1 MKKNK
6 LTFLIAASF
15 LALGALVG
23 CNADEPSEES
33 KNGVESD
40 ITTSQLINPSS
51 DIGNSQSSQGGGGNT
66 SQGGGNTSQGGGG
79 NTSQGGGNTSQG
91 GGGTDVKTD
100 WTDAEKATMRNALH
114 GLVLPFVD
122 METTVR
128 TNNDGSSVKIES
140 QQNMSGNFL
149 ASYAEKFT
157 YEDGWTGGDI
167 SYEFEVSYG
176 NAFAYQKAITENG
189 KKYYVSVM
197 FMGVEQNA
205 GSEQVNI
212 SKTGRFYLE
221 ASDPYEYTYPAA
233 FIGQWL
239 GQQFGTTIVPP
250 AFEAEYYNLDSEG
263 VLIGYSE
270 RNIEDSYKTS
280 LLSSGNFTIDSARND
295 DGYLIARPV
304 DGSYILLFKY
314 DSTNKIMILQ
324 VMENTG
330 WNTPQINAFFI
341 KYNKRPFDI
350 PAFSD
355 DNVTFKFEE
364 VAGQP
369 AGYEM
374 GKITIGR
381 VTTQKVQAYIN
392 SLKAAGY
399 ILIDDAVTD
408 VYQWGTTAQIL
419 TDEGIYALD
428 ITYYPNASPKKLEI
442 YISLFVDT
450 SRVKAWPAAQMAAI
464 AQASQDIVPEYTG
477 NHIGFH
483 AASQGVTI
491 YVEDGQEEG
500 ARDAYI
506 RNLLA
511 AKYTLVDGHYISE
524 HSEIDVEVICNA
536 NKWPGQINIAVKPYV
551 APAVTQ
557 WPASDIAQAMASNL
571 PSATDTIPEIDV
583 SSANECTVN
592 DNLIGEFTISI
603 SGGSVTAD
611 TIKTAFK
618 NAGWLEDIYYDYD
631 FNMKG
636 GLVSPSRQLV
646 AHVQTLTEEIVIN
659 IKLYFAQS
667 YTVVGVG
674 GVWDYNYSE
683 IAFVDATIQ
692 SEVNDG
698 MYAIQSKATFNVV
711 SGDKFKVTNGI
722 EWYGIEA
729 VEDGVSTVDFAKDG
743 DDNIVANKAGEV
755 NLYFKTMADG
765 SKKIYLAYTAA
776 VPQTVNP
783 VEAIEEYFGDD
794 TFNSIPWFAME
805 GATYQ
810 VTNYGEG
817 GGIKFMDLTVSV
829 DDAGEAFVGFFSYLS
844 SDNDFVEHPDYP
856 GFYVKKDCPAYSFGY
871 DPADNNSFIVTVAV
885 LEEKVYTVLGLD
897 GNWDIEAGEELKPV
911 ENPAS
916 GYFAQ
921 YVATFEVEADE
932 EFKVTDGAIW
942 YGFTELVTNEYFK
955 VGASDDNIA
964 AKQNGSVAM
973 TFGVLLDGTR
983 VIVIE
988 FTPEGGVTPSVYPSE
1003 QIANYLN
1010 GITVSDYL
1018 LNPIIADAEYEITEP
1033 TVDDPYLI
1041 ISITKDGYD
1050 IDDYSEADSDLTNGL
1065 FGEGFIAKEGTD
1077 KIGPALVSPNGD
1089 YCVNVSYSDYSLEI
1103 HICNFDEYY
1112 EPMKTTYFLEVD
1124 NDWDVSAGDA
1134 VFYAWVWGGEYG
1146 EGEWIELTYND
1157 QTHSFALYD
1166 ILDGAT
1172 GFKVVRFNPDAEGI
1186 PYFPGEGV
1194 EGVIWNDTIDYSFA
1208 GQSNDI
1214 TISFRG

>member
-15 LALGALVG
+15 LALGAMVG
-23 CNADEPSEES
+23 CDSNEPSVES
-33 KNGVESD
+33 KAGVESD

-51 DIGNSQSSQGGGGNT
+51 DGGNSQNSNGGNSNSST
-66 SQGGGNTSQGGGG
+66 SQGGGSTSQGGGG

-91 GGGTDVKTD
+91 GGSTEKTD
-100 WTDAEKATMRNALH
+100 WDDNEKATMRRALH
-114 GLVLPFVD
+114 GLVLPFVN

-157 YEDGWTGGDI
+157 SEDGWTGGDI

-176 NAFAYQKAITENG
+176 SAFAYQKAITENS

-205 GSEQVNI
+205 GSEQANI

-221 ASDPYEYTYPAA
+221 ATDPYEYTYPAA

-270 RNIEDSYKTS
+270 RNIEDSYKST

-295 DGYLIARPV
+295 DGYLIARPT
-304 DGSYILLFKY
+304 DGSYLLLFKY
-314 DSTNKIMILQ
+314 DSTNKVMILQ

-330 WNTPQINAFFI
+330 WNSPQINAFFI

-399 ILIDDAVTD
+399 VLIDDVVTD
-408 VYQWGTTAQIL
+408 AYQWGTTAQIL
-419 TDEGIYALD
+419 TDEGIYSLD

-442 YISLFVDT
+442 FISLFVDT

-464 AQASQDIVPEYTG
+464 AQASQDVVPEYTG

-491 YVEDGQEEG
+491 YVEDGEEQA

-524 HSEIDVEVICNA
+524 HNEIDIEISCNA
-536 NKWPGQINIAVKPYV
+536 SKWPGQINVIVKPYV

-592 DNLIGEFTISI
+592 DNLISEISI
-603 SGGSVTAD
+603 YIGGGD
-611 TIKTAFK
+611 IPLNDIKTTFR
-618 NAGWLEDIYYDYD
+618 NASWIEDTYYNYD
-631 FNMKG
+631 FSLKG
-636 GLVSPSRQLV
+636 GFVSPNRQLV
-646 AHVQTLTEEIVIN
+646 AHIQQLSEGFEIS
-659 IKLYFAQS
+659 IKGYFEPS

-683 IAFVDATIQ
+683 IEFINATDPE
-692 SEVNDG
+692 EVNKG
-698 MYAIQSKATFNVV
+698 YYATQVKATFNVV
-711 SGDKFKVTNGI
+711 SGDKFKVTNGV
-722 EWYGIEA
+722 EWYGFESIDPETSA
-729 VEDGVSTVDFAKDG
+729 DDFAYDADG
-743 DDNIVANKAGEV
+743 NFVAQKAGEV

-765 SKKIYLAYTAA
+765 SKKVYLAYTSSE
-776 VPQTVNP
+776 PQLKP
-783 VEAIEEYFGDD
+783 WPEEAINNFFGDVFD
-794 TFNSIPWFAME
+794 YIPE
-805 GATYQ
+805 LKIDGASFEVIDSGTDSSYK
-810 VTNYGEG
+810 YLA
-817 GGIKFMDLTVSV
+817 ITVSV
-829 DDAGEAFVGFFSYLS
+829 ANAETAMENAINSYLVGACEYTYNSTLEAYVSSRDNYPAYGFDENDENSFDVYIIQYFETNTWESAKAEMEAELPEGKTIPDFSVDGALSYEFNGTIDITFPDDANINDMLSAVCVKLETAGYHYSKRFMKFVNTATDLSFGVEITGEHVISVSCSEQAFEEDEGFGLIVLVYDEIDERYYPYNDAFGEINPTNNSEWIVADYNFAEGTTIYLYNFGAETDFALKYIEANIAYADYVEYNETLKAFVVKQDFNATVYIKLS
-844 SDNDFVEHPDYP
+844 ANNDGVYIQINVEP
-856 GFYVKKDCPAYSFGY
+856 
-871 DPADNNSFIVTVAV
+871 
-885 LEEKVYTVLGLD
+885 
-897 GNWDIEAGEELKPV
+897 
-911 ENPAS
+911 
-916 GYFAQ
+916 
-921 YVATFEVEADE
+921 
-932 EFKVTDGAIW
+932 
-942 YGFTELVTNEYFK
+942 
-955 VGASDDNIA
+955 
-964 AKQNGSVAM
+964 
-973 TFGVLLDGTR
+973 
-983 VIVIE
+983 
-988 FTPEGGVTPSVYPSE
+988 
-1003 QIANYLN
+1003 
-1010 GITVSDYL
+1010 
-1018 LNPIIADAEYEITEP
+1018 
-1033 TVDDPYLI
+1033 
-1041 ISITKDGYD
+1041 
-1050 IDDYSEADSDLTNGL
+1050 
-1065 FGEGFIAKEGTD
+1065 
-1077 KIGPALVSPNGD
+1077 
-1089 YCVNVSYSDYSLEI
+1089 
-1103 HICNFDEYY
+1103 
-1112 EPMKTTYFLEVD
+1112 
-1124 NDWDVSAGDA
+1124 
-1134 VFYAWVWGGEYG
+1134 
-1146 EGEWIELTYND
+1146 
-1157 QTHSFALYD
+1157 
-1166 ILDGAT
+1166 
-1172 GFKVVRFNPDAEGI
+1172 
-1186 PYFPGEGV
+1186 
-1194 EGVIWNDTIDYSFA
+1194 
-1208 GQSNDI
+1208 
-1214 TISFRG
+1214 

>member
-51 DIGNSQSSQGGGGNT
+51 DIGNSQSSQGGGNT

-167 SYEFEVSYG
+167 SYEFEVSFG

-239 GQQFGTTIVPP
+239 TQQFGTTIVPP

-270 RNIEDSYKTS
+270 RNIEDSYKST

-295 DGYLIARPV
+295 DGFLIARPT
-304 DGSYILLFKY
+304 DGSYIMLFKY
-314 DSTNKIMILQ
+314 DSTNKIMILK
-324 VMENTG
+324 VVENTG
-330 WNTPQINAFFI
+330 WNAAKINAFFA
-341 KYNKRPFDI
+341 KYGKTPFDI

-369 AGYEM
+369 AGYERAT
-374 GKITIGR
+374 ITIGR
-381 VTTQKVQAYIN
+381 VTTQKVQAYVN
-392 SLKAAGY
+392 SLKTAGY
-399 ILIDDAVTD
+399 TLIDDVVTD
-408 VYQWGTTAQIL
+408 TNYQWYSIAQIL
-419 TDEGIYALD
+419 TNDGVYSLD
-428 ITYYPNASPKKLEI
+428 LMYYPTSSPKKLEI
-442 YISLFVDT
+442 TINLFVDT
-450 SRVKAWPAAQMAAI
+450 SRVKSWPATQVAAM
-464 AQASQDIVPEYTG
+464 AQATQDVVPAFIG
-477 NHIGFH
+477 SNIGFH
-483 AASQGVTI
+483 AAEQGVTV
-491 YVEDGQEEG
+491 YVNDGGEAT

-506 RNLLA
+506 TTLLA
-511 AKYTLVDGHYISE
+511 AKYTLKDGHYISE

-536 NKWPGQINIAVKPYV
+536 NKWPGQINIAIKPYV
-551 APAVTQ
+551 APSITQ
-557 WPASDIAQAMASNL
+557 WPATDISAAIASNL
-571 PSATDTIPEIDV
+571 PEGITDVIPEIDV
-583 SSANECTVN
+583 SSASECSVN
-592 DNLIGEFTISI
+592 DNLMNEFEIYIASGSI
-603 SGGSVTAD
+603 TFD
-611 TIKTAFK
+611 DCKRAFEG
-618 NAGWLEDIYYDYD
+618 AGWILDAYYDYD
-631 FNMKG
+631 FNRTG
-636 GLVSPSRQLV
+636 GFVSPNRQLV
-646 AHVQTLTEEIVIN
+646 ASVVTITEGLS
-659 IKLYFAQS
+659 IKVSTYFGHDFV
-667 YTVVGVG
+667 VVGVD
-674 GVWDYNYSE
+674 GVWDYHYST
-683 IAFVDATIQ
+683 ITFIDATDPE
-692 SEVNDG
+692 EVAKGD
-698 MYAIQSKATFNVV
+698 YRIQSKATFNVV
-711 SGDKFKVTNGI
+711 SGDKFKVTDGVK
-722 EWYGIEA
+722 WYGIET
-729 VEDGVSTVDFAKDG
+729 VEDGVSTEDFARDADG
-743 DDNIVANKAGEV
+743 NIVAVKAGEV

-776 VPQTVNP
+776 DPQTVNP

-805 GATYQ
+805 GATYE
-810 VTNYGEG
+810 VTNYGESG
-817 GGIKFMDLTVSV
+817 DIKFMVFTISV
-829 DDAGEAFVGFFSYLS
+829 DDAGEAFTGFVSYLFN
-844 SDNDFVEHPDYP
+844 DNGFVGNPDYP
-856 GFYVKKDCPAYSFGY
+856 SFYVKNGCPGYSFGGET
-871 DPADNNSFIVTVAV
+871 ANSFRVTVA
-885 LEEKVYTVLGLD
+885 LFGEKVYKVLGLD

-911 ENPAS
+911 NDPAD

-921 YVATFEVEADE
+921 YVATFEVEVDE

-942 YGFTELVTNEYFK
+942 YGFTELAPNEYFK
-955 VGASDDNIA
+955 AGNNDNIV
-964 AKQNGSVAM
+964 AKQNGGVAM
-973 TFGVLLDGTR
+973 TFGILLDGTR
-983 VIVIE
+983 DISIE
-988 FTPEGGVTPSVYPSE
+988 FTPESTEAPNAYPST
-1003 QIANYLN
+1003 QIANYLD
-1010 GITVSDYL
+1010 GISVTDL
-1018 LNPIIADAEYEITEP
+1018 ILNPVMDDAEYEVTEA
-1033 TVDDPYLI
+1033 TNENPYMLI
-1041 ISITKDGYD
+1041 ITTDEHETDD
-1050 IDDYSEADSDLTNGL
+1050 IIAASQALVYGL
-1065 FGEGFIAKEGTD
+1065 YGEGFIAKEGTSI
-1077 KIGPALVSPNGD
+1077 IGPVFVSPDGQ
-1089 YCVNVSYSDYSLEI
+1089 YGVTVSYSVTSL
-1103 HICNFDEYY
+1103 HIIIYNFNEYY
-1112 EPMKTTYFLEVD
+1112 EPLKTTYFLTVD
-1124 NDWDVSAGDA
+1124 NDWDVSADGA
-1134 VFYAWVWGGEYG
+1134 KFYAWVWGGDYG
-1146 EGEWIELTYND
+1146 EGQWIPLTYDNE
-1157 QTHSFALYD
+1157 TSSFTLND
-1166 ILDGAT
+1166 ILDGAE
-1172 GFKVVRFNPDAEGI
+1172 GFKVVRFNPAAEGI
-1186 PYFPGEGV
+1186 PYFPENSEGI
-1194 EGVIWNDTIDYSFA
+1194 IWNETIDYSF
-1208 GQSNDI
+1208 SDYCNDI
-1214 TISFRG
+1214 DIHFN

>member
-23 CNADEPSEES
+23 CNADESSEES

-51 DIGNSQSSQGGGGNT
+51 DIGNSQNSQGGGGNT
-66 SQGGGNTSQGGGG
+66 SQGGG

-128 TNNDGSSVKIES
+128 TNDDGSSVRIES

-176 NAFAYQKAITENG
+176 NAFAYQKAITENS

-205 GSEQVNI
+205 GSEQANI

-221 ASDPYEYTYPAA
+221 ASDPYEYEYPAA

-270 RNIEDSYKTS
+270 RNIEDSYKST

-295 DGYLIARPV
+295 DGYLIARAV

-330 WNTPQINAFFI
+330 WNTAQINSFFI

-399 ILIDDAVTD
+399 VLIDDAVTEN
-408 VYQWGTTAQIL
+408 YQWGTTAQIL
-419 TDEGIYALD
+419 TDEGIYSLD

-442 YISLFVDT
+442 FISLFVDT

-464 AQASQDIVPEYTG
+464 AQASQDVVPEYTG

-491 YVEDGQEEG
+491 YVEDGEEQA

-506 RNLLA
+506 RDLLA

-592 DNLIGEFTISI
+592 DNLISEISI
-603 SGGSVTAD
+603 YIGGGDISLND
-611 TIKTAFK
+611 IKTTFR
-618 NAGWLEDIYYDYD
+618 NASWIEDAYYIYD
-631 FNMKG
+631 FSLKG
-636 GLVSPSRQLV
+636 GFVSPSRQLV
-646 AHVQTLTEEIVIN
+646 AHIQQLSEGFEIS
-659 IKLYFAQS
+659 IKGYFEPS

-683 IAFVDATIQ
+683 IEFINDTDPE
-692 SEVNDG
+692 EVNKG
-698 MYAIQSKATFNVV
+698 YYATQVKATFNVV
-711 SGDKFKVTNGI
+711 SGDKFKVTNGV
-722 EWYGIEA
+722 EWYGFESIDPETSA
-729 VEDGVSTVDFAKDG
+729 DDFAYDADG
-743 DDNIVANKAGEV
+743 NFVAKKAGEV

-765 SKKIYLAYTAA
+765 SKKVYLAYTAA
-776 VPQTVNP
+776 DPQTVNP

-810 VTNYGEG
+810 VTNYGES
-817 GGIKFMDLTVSV
+817 GGIKFMVLTVSV
-829 DDAGEAFVGFFSYLS
+829 DDAGEAFVGFVSYLF

-871 DPADNNSFIVTVAV
+871 DAADNNSFTVTVAV
-885 LEEKVYTVLGLD
+885 LEEKVYRVLGLD
-897 GNWDIEAGEELKPV
+897 GNWDLEAGEELKPV
-911 ENPAS
+911 DDPAD

-921 YVATFEVEADE
+921 FVATFEVEADE
-932 EFKVTDGAIW
+932 EFKITDGASW

-955 VGASDDNIA
+955 VGASDDNIV

-973 TFGVLLDGTR
+973 TFGILLDGTK

-1003 QIANYLN
+1003 QITNYLD
-1010 GITVSDYL
+1010 GLTISDYL
-1018 LNPIIADAEYEITEP
+1018 LNPIIADAEYEVTEP

-1089 YCVNVSYSDYSLEI
+1089 YCVSISCSDYSIEI
-1103 HICNFDEYY
+1103 HICNFNEYY

-1124 NDWDVSAGDA
+1124 NDWDVSANGA
-1134 VFYAWVWGGEYG
+1134 VFYAWVWGGDYG
-1146 EGEWIELTYND
+1146 AGQWIELTYDD
-1157 QTHSFALYD
+1157 QAHCLTMYE

-1186 PYFPGEGV
+1186 PCFTEDRTI
-1194 EGVIWNDTIDYSFA
+1194 IWNDTGDYTFA
-1208 GQSNDI
+1208 GQNNDI
-1214 TISFRG
+1214 DIHFN